1 MTEKEE
7 EVMIITQVAGKTSG
21 MIDKEMNIPKPPDWP
36 PMKTND
42 KPPFLCWWPEILDL
56 KKKDMLIYL
65 TSQVCL
71 FCVFY
76 AKMA

>member
-1 MTEKEE
+1 
-7 EVMIITQVAGKTSG
+7 MIITQVAGKTSG
-21 MIDKEMNIPKPPDWP
+21 MTDKEMNIPKPPDWP
-36 PMKTND
+36 SKKTND

-76 AKMA
+76 AEMA